1 MKRRQRGNGFEAVS
15 RFGRV
20 ESPASFPR
28 RVLGSRRRGR
38 EPSSHCQSLGTRL
51 RGYDVFVGKRKSVGT
66 VQRAAF
72 VVVLLLGQICSQD
85 ATAQVASESSRRA
98 IRFSTDVR
106 PLLSDR
112 CFHCHGPDEE
122 SREAELRLD
131 IAPESDEIVVPGKPK
146 GSELLRRI
154 TSTDPDEQMPPP
166 GHGKPLTTKEV
177 SLIKRWIEGGGK
189 WSAHWAYEKPVRTK
203 APDLALDKSSNWI
216 DGFIAQRLADET
228 LKLSPEA
235 DPVTLIRRV
244 SFDLT
249 GLPPTPEE
257 VAAFVNDRS
266 ADAWEKVVDR
276 LLASDA
282 HGERM
287 ATYWLDLVRYADTVG
302 YHGDQDHAIS
312 PYRDWVIDAFIENMP
327 FDRFTAEQLAGDL
340 VEGSGTDQKIA
351 SGYNRLLQTTHE
363 GGLQP
368 REYLAIY
375 AADRIRNLSEVWMGG
390 TMGCCQCHNHKFDP
404 YTIEDFYSMGAFFA
418 DLDEAKHF
426 TSGGNSLP
434 TKREPEL
441 VVLTRRERAKITAL
455 DTAIRECNEAIA
467 ARKPVKPEKL
477 EKAYDKAYAAI
488 LKTLKTM
495 KALGADLEKSARR
508 TMISASIKPRTMR
521 VLPRGN
527 WLDESGPIVTSAIP
541 SFLGKLDT
549 GDQRATRLDLAEW
562 LTDAESGNGLLTSRV
577 FANRFWYLLLGNGIA
592 RNLTD
597 FGGQGEPPSHPE
609 LLDNLAIE
617 FVESGWNIRHML
629 KLIAMSRTYRQ
640 SSFVGEELRTADPEN
655 RLFSRQSRFR
665 LPAEAVR
672 DNALFVSGLLVQK
685 VGGPSVK
692 PYQPAGYYRHLNFP
706 TRKYAQHNDD
716 RQWRRG
722 LYVHWQRQFLHP
734 MLKAFDAPRR
744 EECTAQRPRSNTPLA
759 SLTLL
764 NDPTFVEA
772 ARAFAER
779 IFRTET
785 ATTDSERLDAAFM
798 LAVSRKPDAFE
809 RSVLSTLLIESRKQ
823 YQGHEKAARN
833 FISAGIAPTPYGF
846 EVTEHAAWTAVARAI
861 LTLGETTTRN

>member
-1 MKRRQRGNGFEAVS
+1 MKRDSFRNFLASVVQIGLTIFL
-15 RFGRV
+15 
-20 ESPASFPR
+20 ASFPR
-28 RVLGSRRRGR
+28 RRGPR
-38 EPSSHCQSLGTRL
+38 THWMSLGTRL
-51 RGYDVFVGKRKSVGT
+51 RGYDEVVGSGESART
-66 VQRAAF
+66 VLLAAF
-72 VVVLLLGQICSQD
+72 GFVLLLGLSSPQR
-85 ATAQVASESSRRA
+85 ATAQTAGQANGRVV
-98 IRFSTDVR
+98 RFSTDIR

-131 IAPESDEIVVPGKPK
+131 IAPEPDHIVVPGMPAE
-146 GSELLRRI
+146 SELFRRI

-166 GHGKPLTTKEV
+166 GHGKPLTNDEI
-177 SLIKRWIEGGGK
+177 SLLRRWIQGGGK

-203 APDLALDKSSNWI
+203 DPNVVVDNSSNWI
-216 DGFIAQRLADET
+216 DRFIDQRLADES
-228 LKLSPEA
+228 LELSPEA
-235 DPVTLIRRV
+235 DRVTLLRRV

-249 GLPPTPEE
+249 GLPPTPNE
-257 VAAFVNDRS
+257 VDAFVADKS

-276 LLASDA
+276 LLAVDE

-312 PYRDWVIDAFIENMP
+312 PYRDWVIDAFIDNMP

-340 VEGSGTDQKIA
+340 VEGSGIDQKIA

-368 REYLAIY
+368 KEYLAIY

-441 VVLTRRERAKITAL
+441 VVLTRRERLRIKELDQKIGETK
-455 DTAIRECNEAIA
+455 A
-467 ARKPVKPEKL
+467 AVASLASDDAERSKL
-477 EKAYDKAYAAI
+477 EATITELTKEKAAI
-488 LKTLKTM
+488 SK
-495 KALGADLEKSARR
+495 GARR

-527 WLDESGPIVTSAIP
+527 WLDDNGPIVTSSIP
-541 SFLGKLDT
+541 KFLGELGT
-549 GDQRATRLDLAEW
+549 GDQRSTRLDLANW
-562 LTDAESGNGLLTSRV
+562 LTDAEDGNGLLTARV
-577 FANRFWYLLLGNGIA
+577 FANRFWYLLFGNGIA

-609 LLDNLAIE
+609 LLDNLAVE
-617 FVESGWNIRHML
+617 FVDSGWNVRHIL
-629 KLIAMSRTYRQ
+629 KLITMSRAYRQ
-640 SSFVGEELRTADPEN
+640 SSLVTDELRESDPEN
-655 RLFSRQSRFR
+655 RLFSRQARFR

-706 TRKYAQHNDD
+706 TRKYVQHNDQ

-772 ARAFAER
+772 ARAFADR
-779 IFRTET
+779 IMTSAEDDQ
-785 ATTDSERLDAAFM
+785 ARLDVAFR
-798 LAVSRKPDAFE
+798 LAVSRSLEDFE
-809 RSVLSTLLIESRKQ
+809 RKLLTELLVASREQ
-823 YQGHEKAARN
+823 YRSDEASALALV
-833 FISAGIAPTPYGF
+833 SAGISPKAEGGS
-846 EVTEHAAWTAVARAI
+846 VVEHAAWTAVARAI